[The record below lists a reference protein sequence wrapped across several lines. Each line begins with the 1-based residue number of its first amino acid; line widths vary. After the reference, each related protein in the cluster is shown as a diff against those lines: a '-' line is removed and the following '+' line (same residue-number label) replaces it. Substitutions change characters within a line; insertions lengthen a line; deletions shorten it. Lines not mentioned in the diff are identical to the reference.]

1 MKQRLIVVTLILLV
15 VVFVSS
21 AEANER
27 GLINKAIELIYDLSQ
42 APDRAPF
49 LELLKRAEG
58 IAIFPEVRRVGM
70 VIGGYSGEG
79 IVLRRDRG
87 YWYGPAFF
95 RLEGISLGP
104 HFGVEVQGL
113 VLLLMNRSGME
124 IFYQGGATT
133 LSGSLGIAAGPIGRS
148 FSLGVDTELQASIY
162 SYSLSR
168 GLFWGASLEGA
179 KLVENERAAQRFYQK
194 RISSREILTSYPV
207 EETATRNL
215 TRLLENL
222 IKEREK

>member
-1 MKQRLIVVTLILLV
+1 MILVGVLL
-15 VVFVSS
+15 FGIS
-21 AEANER
+21 AFAFAANEID
-27 GLINKAIELIYDLSQ
+27 LINKSIELIYDLSQ

-49 LELLKRAEG
+49 LELLKGAEG
-58 IAIFPEVRRVGM
+58 IAIFPEVRRVGVM
-70 VIGGYSGEG
+70 IGGYTGEG

-95 RLEGISLGP
+95 RLEGISVGP

-113 VLLLMNRSGME
+113 VLVIMNESGME
-124 IFYQGGATT
+124 VFCQGGATT
-133 LSGSLGIAAGPIGRS
+133 LSGNLSIAAGPVGRS

-168 GLFWGASLEGA
+168 GLFLGASLEGA
-179 KLVENERAAQRFYQK
+179 KLEENKQAIKYFYK
-194 RISSREILTSYPV
+194 KELSSREILTSYPV

-215 TRLLENL
+215 TRLLEKL
-222 IKEREK
+222 IQEGGK

>member
-1 MKQRLIVVTLILLV
+1 MKRRLIIVTLILLLI
-15 VVFVSS
+15 VFVPSLPAS
-21 AEANER
+21 ER
-27 GLINKAIELIYDLSQ
+27 GLINEAIELIYDLSQ

-113 VLLLMNRSGME
+113 VLLLMNNSGME

-162 SYSLSR
+162 SYSLTR
-168 GLFWGASLEGA
+168 GLFWGVSLEGA
-179 KLVENERAAQRFYQK
+179 RLVENKKAAQRFYQK
-194 RISSREILTSYPV
+194 QLSSREILTSYPA

-222 IKEREK
+222 IQERGN

>member
-1 MKQRLIVVTLILLV
+1 MKQRLIVVTLILLL

-133 LSGSLGIAAGPIGRS
+133 LSGSLGIAGGPIGRS

>member
-1 MKQRLIVVTLILLV
+1 MKWQLTV
-15 VVFVSS
+15 VVLVLFLGIFASPL
-21 AEANER
+21 AANEID
-27 GLINKAIELIYDLSQ
+27 LINKSIELIYDLSQ

-49 LELLKRAEG
+49 LELLKQAEG

-70 VIGGYSGEG
+70 VVGGYSGEG
-79 IVLRRDRG
+79 VVLRRDKG

-95 RLEGISLGP
+95 RLEGISIGP

-113 VLLLMNRSGME
+113 VLLLMNKSGME
-124 IFYQGGATT
+124 VFYQGGATT
-133 LSGSLGIAAGPIGRS
+133 FSGNLGIAAGPVGRS

-179 KLVENERAAQRFYQK
+179 KLEENKKTAQRFYK
-194 RISSREILTSYPV
+194 KSLSSREILTSYPV

-215 TRLLENL
+215 TRLLEKL
-222 IKEREK
+222 IQKGGK

>member
-1 MKQRLIVVTLILLV
+1 VKWQLVVVTLIFLLGILI
-15 VVFVSS
+15 SPLAAS
-21 AEANER
+21 EID
-27 GLINKAIELIYDLSQ
+27 LINKAIELVYDLYQ

-70 VIGGYSGEG
+70 VIGGYTGEG

-95 RLEGISLGP
+95 RLEGLSIGP

-113 VLLLMNRSGME
+113 VLLLMNKSGME
-124 IFYQGGATT
+124 VFYQGGATT
-133 LSGSLGIAAGPIGRS
+133 LSGSLGIAAGPVGRS
-148 FSLGVDTELQASIY
+148 FSFGVDTELQASIY
-162 SYSLSR
+162 SYSISR
-168 GLFWGASLEGA
+168 GLFWGASIEGA
-179 KLVENERAAQRFYQK
+179 KLEENKRAAQRFYQK
-194 RISSREILTSYPV
+194 ELSSREILTSYPA

-215 TRLLENL
+215 TRLLEKL
-222 IKEREK
+222 IKERGK

>member
-1 MKQRLIVVTLILLV
+1 V

>member
-1 MKQRLIVVTLILLV
+1 MKQRLIVVTLILLL

-21 AEANER
+21 TEANER

-194 RISSREILTSYPV
+194 RISSREILTSYPA

-215 TRLLENL
+215 TRLLEKL
-222 IKEREK
+222 IQEGGK

>member
-1 MKQRLIVVTLILLV
+1 VKQRLIVVTLILLL

>member
-1 MKQRLIVVTLILLV
+1 MKQRLIVVTLILLL

>member
-1 MKQRLIVVTLILLV
+1 MKQRLIVVTLVLLV